1 MQIID
6 QNMQLS
12 DHKNASHDQKLQ
24 VIYHKYASHK
34 PKKVQIIGQKNCGLK
49 NGSYRPKKMR
59 VKKWKLSIKKIHVI
73 DRKLPVIIQNNASH
87 LSKYLMLS
95 TKKNV
100 NHQSINGLIYQR
112 NSTRW

>member
-73 DRKLPVIIQNNASH
+73 DENCQ
-87 LSKYLMLS
+87 LSSKTMQ
-95 TKKNV
+95 V
-100 NHQSINGLIYQR
+100 IYQNISCYR
-112 NSTRW
+112 LKKM